1 MQAEVKVAL
10 REGAMEGR
18 EMNEAVSWEFM
29 APADYSIGR
38 LKEENHR
45 LGSLGTNCLK
55 KTALDPNQYLLIKQ
69 TRPNNKVSLT
79 FRGR

>member
-38 LKEENHR
+38 LKEENHKVEATW
-45 LGSLGTNCLK
+45 SAEWDHFLK
-55 KTALDPNQYLLIKQ
+55 KPK
-69 TRPNNKVSLT
+69 RRKVS
-79 FRGR
+79 